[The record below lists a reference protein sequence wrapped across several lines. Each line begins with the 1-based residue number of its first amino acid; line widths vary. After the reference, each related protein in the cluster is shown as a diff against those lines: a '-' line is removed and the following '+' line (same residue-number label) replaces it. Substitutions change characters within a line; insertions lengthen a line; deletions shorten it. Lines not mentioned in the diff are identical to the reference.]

1 MGKLRLPQN
10 HNKLD
15 FQNSWE
21 LVFKVRTMK
30 CFNCNEIA
38 WQNCILIYKFQ
49 LFLMFWYFHAFL
61 EFAVPVCTCKIEKY
75 DEIWHEI
82 DVN

>member
-1 MGKLRLPQN
+1 MNPQILKLGEVWASEVCGQN

-21 LVFKVRTMK
+21 LGFKVRTMK

-38 WQNCILIYKFQ
+38 WQNCVHIYKFQ
-49 LFLMFWYFHAFL
+49 LFL
-61 EFAVPVCTCKIEKY
+61 
-75 DEIWHEI
+75 
-82 DVN
+82 DVLILACLS